1 MACSI
6 KKNIRIFK
14 RLSTLPDEDGIK
26 TSYSKTNKIISM
38 GFE

>member
-26 TSYSKTNKIISM
+26 TYSKTNKIISM